1 MNRKHGL
8 LAVCV
13 FFSVLFLTGCPRRVP
28 EPVIEKKIVRN
39 PLQQI
44 LDALSNA
51 ESLEAKMSI
60 RIEAVRN
67 GKKESFGLSG
77 DLLYRKPTSLRL
89 QGYLP
94 WGTGLFDSLYRNGEF
109 FLLIPF
115 EKKAYTGELS
125 EMEGLMDR
133 AGSIQIAV
141 EKNEANGIPRR
152 IQIELVEKQA
162 RIDMKLRD
170 VVINPE
176 LPEDSFDWVVPD
188 GVEVRP
194 LTRLLRGKTDR

>member
-1 MNRKHGL
+1 MNRKHGIM
-8 LAVCV
+8 AVCIL
-13 FFSVLFLTGCPRRVP
+13 FSVVFLTGCPRRVP
-28 EPVIEKKIVRN
+28 EPPVEKKIVRN

-44 LDALSNA
+44 LEALSNA
-51 ESLEAKMSI
+51 ESLEARTSI
-60 RIEAVRN
+60 RVEAIRN
-67 GKKESFGLSG
+67 GEKVSFGLNG

-94 WGTGLFDSLYRNGEF
+94 WGTGVFDSLYRNGQF

-141 EKNEANGIPRR
+141 EKNEGNGLPKR

-162 RIDMKLRD
+162 KIDMRLRD

-176 LPEDSFDWVVPD
+176 LPEDSFAWVVPD

-194 LTRLLRGKTDR
+194 LTRLLRGKMDR